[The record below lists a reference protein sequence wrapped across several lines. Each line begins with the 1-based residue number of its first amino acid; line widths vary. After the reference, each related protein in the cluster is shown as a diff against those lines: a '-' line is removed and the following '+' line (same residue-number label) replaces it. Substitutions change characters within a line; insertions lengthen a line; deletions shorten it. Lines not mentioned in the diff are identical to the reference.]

1 MQKYMIVGG
10 NRLQGKVRVSGSK
23 NASLPILAACLLGS
37 GESIIHDVPNL
48 TDISV
53 MMEVLQFLGARVRR
67 EKYSVYVDTS
77 NIEYFEVN
85 EDLMRKMR
93 ASNLVLGPLL
103 ARFKKVII
111 SHPGGCNIGTRPMN
125 LHLKGLHSMGAE
137 IKEKYGFITAESNLL
152 SGAEIYM
159 DMPSVGATEN
169 LMMAAVLAQGTT
181 LIKNAAKEPEIV
193 DLQNFLNRMGADV
206 KGAGTDAIKIK
217 GVSSLG
223 PAEHTVIPDRIEA
236 GTMMVA
242 AAITGGDM
250 IITNVIPEHFEA
262 VTAKLRETGAQV
274 TIGEDSVRV
283 KGVLPVNAVDIRTL
297 PYPGFA
303 TDMQPQLM
311 ALMTVAQGTSIIT
324 ETIFENRF
332 KHVSE
337 LRRMGA
343 DIKVEGQTTIIKGVP
358 KLSGAVVEASDLRA
372 GAALILAALVAED
385 GTVIENIEHIDRG
398 YDRLEKKYGSLGARI
413 IRVHS

>member
-1 MQKYMIVGG
+1 VGG
-10 NRLQGKVRVSGSK
+10 NRLQGKVRASGSK

-53 MMEVLQFLGARVRR
+53 MMEVLQFLGAGVRR
-67 EKYSVYVDTS
+67 EGCSVYVDTAS
-77 NIEYFEVN
+77 IEYFEVN

-125 LHLKGLHSMGAE
+125 LHLKGLQAMGAV

-152 SGAEIYM
+152 SGAEIYL

-169 LMMAAVLAQGTT
+169 LMMAAVLAKGTT

-206 KGAGTDAIKIK
+206 KGAGTDVIKIK

-236 GTMMVA
+236 GTLMVA

-250 IITNVIPEHFEA
+250 IVTNVIPEHFEA
-262 VTAKLRETGAQV
+262 VTAKLRETGALV

-283 KGVLPVNAVDIRTL
+283 KGVQPIAAVDIRTL

-303 TDMQPQLM
+303 TDMQPQFM

>member
-10 NRLQGKVRVSGSK
+10 NRLQGKVRAGGSK

-37 GESIIHDVPNL
+37 GKSIIHEVPNL
-48 TDISV
+48 RDITV
-53 MMEVLQFLGARVRR
+53 MMEVLQHLGAGIKR
-67 EKYSVYVDTS
+67 EGNTITVDTGS
-77 NIEYFEVN
+77 IDTFDVN
-85 EDLMRKMR
+85 EELMRRMR
-93 ASNLVLGPLL
+93 ASNLVLGPML
-103 ARFKKVII
+103 ARFRKVTI
-111 SHPGGCNIGTRPMN
+111 SYPGGCNIGTRPMN
-125 LHLKGLHSMGAE
+125 LHLKGLKLMGAD
-137 IKEKYGFITAESNLL
+137 IKERYGYITAETPSLA
-152 SGAEIYM
+152 GTEIYL

-169 LMMAAVLAQGTT
+169 LMMAAVLARGTT
-181 LIKNAAKEPEIV
+181 LIKNSAKEPEIV
-193 DLQNFLNRMGADV
+193 DLQNFLNQMGADI
-206 KGAGTDAIKIK
+206 KGAGTDVIKIK

-236 GTMMVA
+236 GTIMVA
-242 AAITGGDM
+242 AAITGGDVL
-250 IITNVIPEHFEA
+250 ITNVIPEHLEA
-262 VTAKLRETGAQV
+262 LAAKLRETGVEV
-274 TIGEDSVRV
+274 TPDQDTVRV
-283 KGVLPVNAVDIRTL
+283 KGGGHVGAVDVRTQ
-297 PYPGFA
+297 PYPGFP
-303 TDMQPQLM
+303 TDMQPQFM

-343 DIKVEGQTTIIKGVP
+343 DIKVEGQTTIIKGVT

-398 YDRLEKKYGSLGARI
+398 YDRLEKKLGSLGARI